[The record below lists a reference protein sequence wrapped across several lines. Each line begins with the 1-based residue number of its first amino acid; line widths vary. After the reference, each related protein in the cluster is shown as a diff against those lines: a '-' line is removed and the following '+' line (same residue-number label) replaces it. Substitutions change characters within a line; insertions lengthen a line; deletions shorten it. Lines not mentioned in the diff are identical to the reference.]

1 VGTIGDFFSRP
12 TGASHRYNGV
22 NSNRY
27 EKAKGAEM
35 VRKIHDERGA
45 RGTVV
50 RARGDS

>member
-1 VGTIGDFFSRP
+1 LRP
-12 TGASHRYNGV
+12 HRYNGA
-22 NSNRY
+22 NANKY

-50 RARGDS
+50 RFENAARARYLLI

>member
-1 VGTIGDFFSRP
+1 MC
-12 TGASHRYNGV
+12 RYNGV

-50 RARGDS
+50 CVDRHKMRVE